1 MKFASM
7 PAACSLL
14 ALALLAAP
22 LYGHAQGQRQ
32 AVSNPRESASVAVPK
47 QDDGKFLKKHEINLA
62 RAKSGPVGLLFLGD
76 SITDNWRKAPEIW
89 DKYYGKY
96 QPANFGIGGDRTQ
109 HVIWR
114 IEHGELDGI
123 NPKVTVLMIGTN
135 NSLDYSATD
144 IAAANRKI
152 IDMVHAKLPH
162 TKVLLLGVFPRGPRD
177 RFGGPVT
184 PAFVAEAAK
193 RMETIRAVNTELAR
207 FDDGKSVRFLDITK
221 VFLGPDGRIPDAVMP
236 DQLHPD
242 AAGYQL
248 WADAMQPLLDEMMA
262 AP

>member
-1 MKFASM
+1 MMSPIFRTL
-7 PAACSLL
+7 LL
-14 ALALLAAP
+14 AAALLANPAF
-22 LYGHAQGQRQ
+22 AQT
-32 AVSNPRESASVAVPK
+32 NPHESASIASPK
-47 QDDGKFLKKHEINLA
+47 KDDGKFLKKHEINLA

-123 NPKVTVLMIGTN
+123 APKVTVLMIGTN
-135 NSLDYSATD
+135 NSLDYSAAD

-152 IDMVHAKLPH
+152 VDMVRARLPG

-193 RMETIRAVNTELAR
+193 RMDTIRAVNKELAQL
-207 FDDGKSVRFLDITK
+207 DDGKTVRFLDITG
-221 VFLGPDGRIPDAVMP
+221 VFLDQDGKIPDAVMP
-236 DQLHPD
+236 DQLHPN

-248 WADAMQPLLDEMMA
+248 WADAMQPLLEQMMT

>member
-1 MKFASM
+1 MM
-7 PAACSLL
+7 SLTSRAL
-14 ALALLAAP
+14 LLSLALLTAP
-22 LYGHAQGQRQ
+22 ALAQT
-32 AVSNPRESASVAVPK
+32 NPRESASIASPK

-89 DKYYGKY
+89 EKYYGKY

-123 NPKVTVLMIGTN
+123 APKVAVLMIGTN
-135 NSLDYSATD
+135 NSLDYSAAD

-152 IDMVHAKLPH
+152 VDMVRAKLPD
-162 TKVLLLGVFPRGPRD
+162 TRVLLLGVFPRGPRD

-193 RMETIRAVNTELAR
+193 RMDTIRAVNKELAR
-207 FDDGKSVRFLDITK
+207 LDDGKTVRFLDITG
-221 VFLGPDGRIPDAVMP
+221 VFLDQDGKIPDAVMP
-236 DQLHPD
+236 DQLHPN

-248 WADAMQPLLDEMMA
+248 WADAMQPLLEQMMT